1 MIPWL
6 LVAELLCLKNS
17 SLKALVADRQAAF
30 PASGEINRKL
40 ENAAAAIA
48 RIRERYEPDAATW
61 TPRTVS
67 VLNTLSGALTCAA
80 RIPSRWCV

>member
-17 SLKALVADRQAAF
+17 SLKSLVADRQRRS

-40 ENAAAAIA
+40 RNAAEAIA
-48 RIRERYEPDAATW
+48 RIRRSMSRRLQY
-61 TPRTVS
+61 RTQRTGS
-67 VLNTLSGALTCAA
+67 VLNTLNGALTCA
-80 RIPSRWCV
+80 RLTPSRWCV

>member
-48 RIRERYEPDAATW
+48 RIRNAMNRMPPTS

-80 RIPSRWCV
+80 PIPSRWCV